1 MLGANELPLRQ
12 GFGLRSKRLYGALA
26 PPARRPVM
34 EAYHHLTAEM
44 NSAYGNSPPPQAAP
58 N

>member
-1 MLGANELPLRQ
+1 MLGASELPLRQ
-12 GFGLRSKRLYGALA
+12 GFGLRPKRLYGALA

-34 EAYHHLTAEM
+34 ETYYHLTAEM
-44 NSAYGNSPPPQAAP
+44 NSAYGNSPPQAAP